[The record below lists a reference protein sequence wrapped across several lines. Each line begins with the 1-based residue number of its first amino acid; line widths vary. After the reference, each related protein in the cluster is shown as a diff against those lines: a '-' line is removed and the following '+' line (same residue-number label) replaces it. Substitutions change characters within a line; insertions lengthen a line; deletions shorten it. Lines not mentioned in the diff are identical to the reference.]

1 MKYRRPFLNLS
12 NALFYACA
20 LSILASL
27 GACAT
32 RPINPPIEKVNQDQS
47 YRDLNRETRNHGEL
61 PEILVVLAF
70 SGGGT
75 RAAAFSYGAL
85 ETLRDIELVDS
96 KGKKVRALD
105 RVNLISGV
113 SGGSFTALSYG
124 LYGDKLFDFYDKDF
138 LKRDIQGDIISR
150 VANPINWSDLS
161 STGWGRSELAAQLYD
176 EVLFHGATF
185 EDLDKGSGPTIMA
198 SATDISSGGGFTFSQ
213 TFFDYLCSDLS
224 KVPVSRAAS
233 ASSAVPFVL
242 SPVTLNNYGGTC
254 QFVEP
259 DYLTQF
265 NNPANAPRPAARLI
279 TQMQDL
285 RAYHNDKENPYIHL
299 VDGGLADNLAIRQ
312 ILEFLEGLEA
322 MKIAGKPTPYD
333 HVRQIIVIV
342 VNALSTPKSSW
353 NKSVNGP
360 GSIELL
366 IKATGV
372 PIDHYSYEEIET
384 LKDTQA
390 RWNNMRT
397 LRNSPLFTKNKNPAL
412 EKIVNTPDIDLFTIN
427 VSFDNLEDKDEVAY
441 LNNLPTSFALPAEA
455 VDRLRAAAKKIILA
469 SPELQPILNS
479 SNVRLIDQ

>member
-1 MKYRRPFLNLS
+1 
-12 NALFYACA
+12 
-20 LSILASL
+20 
-27 GACAT
+27 
-32 RPINPPIEKVNQDQS
+32 
-47 YRDLNRETRNHGEL
+47 
-61 PEILVVLAF
+61 
-70 SGGGT
+70 
-75 RAAAFSYGAL
+75 
-85 ETLRDIELVDS
+85 
-96 KGKKVRALD
+96 
-105 RVNLISGV
+105 
-113 SGGSFTALSYG
+113 
-124 LYGDKLFDFYDKDF
+124 
-138 LKRDIQGDIISR
+138 
-150 VANPINWSDLS
+150 
-161 STGWGRSELAAQLYD
+161 
-176 EVLFHGATF
+176 
-185 EDLDKGSGPTIMA
+185 MA
-198 SATDISSGGGFTFSQ
+198 SATDISSGGDFTFSQ

-455 VDRLRAAAKKIILA
+455 VDRLRAAAKKIILT

>member
-1 MKYRRPFLNLS
+1 
-12 NALFYACA
+12 
-20 LSILASL
+20 
-27 GACAT
+27 
-32 RPINPPIEKVNQDQS
+32 
-47 YRDLNRETRNHGEL
+47 
-61 PEILVVLAF
+61 
-70 SGGGT
+70 
-75 RAAAFSYGAL
+75 
-85 ETLRDIELVDS
+85 
-96 KGKKVRALD
+96 
-105 RVNLISGV
+105 
-113 SGGSFTALSYG
+113 
-124 LYGDKLFDFYDKDF
+124 
-138 LKRDIQGDIISR
+138 
-150 VANPINWSDLS
+150 
-161 STGWGRSELAAQLYD
+161 
-176 EVLFHGATF
+176 
-185 EDLDKGSGPTIMA
+185 MA
-198 SATDISSGGGFTFSQ
+198 SATDISSGGDFTFSQ

-333 HVRQIIVIV
+333 HFRQIIVIV

-455 VDRLRAAAKKIILA
+455 VDRLRAAAKKSFLHR
-469 SPELQPILNS
+469 PS
-479 SNVRLIDQ
+479 SSRSSIAQMYDS

>member
-1 MKYRRPFLNLS
+1 MPAPFLNLS

-47 YRDLNRETRNHGEL
+47 YRDLNRETRNHREL
-61 PEILVVLAF
+61 PEILIVLAF
-70 SGGGT
+70 SGGST
-75 RAAAFSYGAL
+75 RASAFSYGAL
-85 ETLRDIELVDS
+85 ETLRDIELIDS

-113 SGGSFTALSYG
+113 SGDSFTALFYG

-213 TFFDYLCSDLS
+213 TFFNYLCSDLS

-397 LRNSPLFTKNKNPAL
+397 LRNSPLFAKNKNPAL

-427 VSFDNLEDKDEVAY
+427 VSFDDLEDKDEVAY

>member
-32 RPINPPIEKVNQDQS
+32 RPINPPIEKVNQYQS

-213 TFFDYLCSDLS
+213 TFFNYLCSDLS

-265 NNPANAPRPAARLI
+265 NNPANAPRPAA
-279 TQMQDL
+279 
-285 RAYHNDKENPYIHL
+285 
-299 VDGGLADNLAIRQ
+299 G
-312 ILEFLEGLEA
+312 F
-322 MKIAGKPTPYD
+322 
-333 HVRQIIVIV
+333 
-342 VNALSTPKSSW
+342 
-353 NKSVNGP
+353 
-360 GSIELL
+360 
-366 IKATGV
+366 
-372 PIDHYSYEEIET
+372 
-384 LKDTQA
+384 
-390 RWNNMRT
+390 
-397 LRNSPLFTKNKNPAL
+397 
-412 EKIVNTPDIDLFTIN
+412 
-427 VSFDNLEDKDEVAY
+427 
-441 LNNLPTSFALPAEA
+441 
-455 VDRLRAAAKKIILA
+455 
-469 SPELQPILNS
+469 
-479 SNVRLIDQ
+479 